1 METVQCCNRKTKW
14 SKIADLSYDPGSAIK
29 EKLSCSGTIVSD
41 IMLCVKIE
49 MFMFFRKLVA
59 NIHHPFSRK
68 TKYVHSFSFCHAIN
82 KGKKEILACGH
93 NLQAHLLNHVTYLY
107 YSSWN
112 FLFKS
117 SYFCLLNSNCWIWK
131 WERRSSSMQMKSKSR
146 EKMRKLICERRG

>member
-1 METVQCCNRKTKW
+1 MEQKNWFELWPWLINQRETELFWYNSQWYYVVCENWNVYK
-14 SKIADLSYDPGSAIK
+14 
-29 EKLSCSGTIVSD
+29 
-41 IMLCVKIE
+41 
-49 MFMFFRKLVA
+49 FFRKLVA

-68 TKYVHSFSFCHAIN
+68 TKYVHSFSFCHVID
-82 KGKKEILACGH
+82 KGKKETLACGH

-117 SYFCLLNSNCWIWK
+117 SYFCLLNWNCWIWK